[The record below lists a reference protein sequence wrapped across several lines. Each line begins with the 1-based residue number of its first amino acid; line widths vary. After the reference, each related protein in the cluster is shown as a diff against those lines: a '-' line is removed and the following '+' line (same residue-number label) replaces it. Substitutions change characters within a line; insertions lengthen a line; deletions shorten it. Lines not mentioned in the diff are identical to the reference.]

1 MAIIEG
7 DEETNMAA
15 MMEFEENKQGMM
27 NTILRRIV
35 RNPNDFKAICEFNFF
50 AIYDNIIRYS
60 SYLFGNSAPLEYIML
75 FPEIGK
81 EQR

>member
-1 MAIIEG
+1 MRDMGTKGI
-7 DEETNMAA
+7 
-15 MMEFEENKQGMM
+15 
-27 NTILRRIV
+27 
-35 RNPNDFKAICEFNFF
+35 EFNFF